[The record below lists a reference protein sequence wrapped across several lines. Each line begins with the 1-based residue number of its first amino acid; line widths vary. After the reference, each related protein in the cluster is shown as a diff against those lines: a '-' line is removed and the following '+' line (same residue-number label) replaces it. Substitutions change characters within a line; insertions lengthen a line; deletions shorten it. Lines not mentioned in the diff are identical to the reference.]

1 MIIEIIEASGKAPG
15 PEQTERAAAVF
26 GRKFDVPADTRVSVI
41 CVNDNEMRSFNSQ
54 FFGRSDTTDVL
65 SVTIDEEFSDGY
77 LWGEIY
83 ISTET
88 AERESEKRAVS
99 WEEEALL
106 YIIHG
111 LLHLAGFEDTSE
123 KDRRNMWDIQMD
135 ILEQCGLFRESFVE
149 DQ

>member
-1 MIIEIIEASGKAPG
+1 
-15 PEQTERAAAVF
+15 
-26 GRKFDVPADTRVSVI
+26 
-41 CVNDNEMRSFNSQ
+41 MRSFNSQ